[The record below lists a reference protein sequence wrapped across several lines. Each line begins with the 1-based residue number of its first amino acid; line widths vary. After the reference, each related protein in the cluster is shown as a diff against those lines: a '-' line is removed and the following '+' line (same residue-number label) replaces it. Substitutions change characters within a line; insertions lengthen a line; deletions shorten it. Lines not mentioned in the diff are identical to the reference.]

1 MRQTLTGKLGF
12 WAMLAFVFAY
22 LGVLS
27 GAMFYFQFAMAELPC
42 PLCITQ
48 RMGMMLSSLG
58 AIYVLVHALRDTVTP
73 KHFTTGLGLA
83 VLGALLGASMSIR
96 QILLHIVPPDPGFG
110 SEVLGLHL
118 YTWAFISFVVVLVF
132 SGGMLV
138 FANEFTPDAPSSPA
152 LRAIAWIIIWAF
164 VATIALNMVVVFAL
178 EGFNWFLPDNPSR
191 YELFG

>member
-1 MRQTLTGKLGF
+1 MNALITRRLGF

-27 GAMFYFQFAMAELPC
+27 GAMFYFQFAMGELPC

-48 RMGMMLSSLG
+48 RMGMILSSLG

-83 VLGALLGASMSIR
+83 VLGALLGASMSSR
-96 QILLHIVPPDPGFG
+96 QILLHIVPPDPGYG

-118 YTWAFISFVVVLVF
+118 YTWALISFVVVLVF

-138 FANEFTPDAPSSPA
+138 FAN
-152 LRAIAWIIIWAF
+152 
-164 VATIALNMVVVFAL
+164 
-178 EGFNWFLPDNPSR
+178 
-191 YELFG
+191 